1 MTVSQYIDTY
11 LSEGAATEVK
21 LKSTGGSWI
30 GSHQQWQEG
39 DFPQQILAAVEQLSQ
54 DHARVI
60 ESGKGST
67 EKN

>member
-1 MTVSQYIDTY
+1 M
-11 LSEGAATEVK
+11 G
-21 LKSTGGSWI
+21 
-30 GSHQQWQEG
+30 HQQWQKG